1 MKIVIGNYPDATDSR
16 NLILNEEVQTSDK
29 TLTFALISKVEGLET
44 APYRNGTGDWS
55 GADGGYISSQLFS
68 ARTITISGVYIDRQ
82 AECDFSQTNLAQF
95 DHLARL
101 YIRSRLPIRTKQ
113 YIRIFTD
120 SGMTFYTEGYCVDIK
135 MDLTYIGSGEYQIVM
150 YCPDP
155 ALYRG
160 DEDGTLGS
168 EWNAATLRKHNNVG
182 YVSSEQTASGTVYAF
197 MEHSDT
203 LPDNNKGI
211 VWGTGGRS
219 TPVQYNGDFPY
230 YPQFIVSP
238 TGNDVI
244 TNPAFYSLTEDK
256 FFGLGY
262 PAGDAA
268 EFRVSS
274 VGSNGEILA
283 LEVVSG
289 GVYDTDYS
297 ASGIV
302 LRASR
307 YAEVVGRTEYGT
319 GATANLIATP
329 NGDSEWSFNS
339 ISIKNP
345 GTSYCVGDILTP
357 QIDGATILQIYPGQT
372 LVVDMAEHTAT
383 LDGQSVAYYIT
394 PGSEWFQ
401 LEALTANNIVF
412 YSADEVESEA
422 VKIRWRNGYLGI

>member
-1 MKIVIGNYPDATDSR
+1 MKIVIGNYSDPTDER
-16 NLILNEEVQTSDK
+16 NLILNEEVKTSDK
-29 TLTFALISKVEGLET
+29 ALTFALISKVEGLET

-82 AECDFSQTNLAQF
+82 AGCDYSTASMAQF

-135 MDLTYIGSGEYQIVM
+135 MDLTYIGYGEYQITM

-160 DEDGTLGS
+160 DQDGTLGS
-168 EWNAATLRKHNNVG
+168 EWNTATLRKHNDVG
-182 YVSSEQTASGTVYAF
+182 FVSSEMTNDGVSYAH
-197 MEHSDT
+197 MEYSAT

-219 TPVQYNGDFPY
+219 TPVEYTGDFPY

-238 TGNDVI
+238 SAGQTV
-244 TNPAFYSLTEDK
+244 TNPAFYSVTEDK

-262 PAGDAA
+262 PNTDAA
-268 EFRVSS
+268 KFEVAS
-274 VGSNGEILA
+274 VDANGAITSLNILNA
-283 LEVVSG
+283 GAYEA
-289 GVYDTDYS
+289 DYS
-297 ASGIV
+297 ANGVV
-302 LRASR
+302 LQSVSYVEA
-307 YAEVVGRTEYGT
+307 VGRTEYGA
-319 GATANLIATP
+319 GATVNLSATP
-329 NGDSEWSFNS
+329 NGDLWEFSTAT
-339 ISIKNP
+339 IKD
-345 GTSYCVGDILTP
+345 GGAHYMVGDVVTP
-357 QIDGATILQIYPGQT
+357 QIAGATILQVHEGQT
-372 LVVDMAEHTAT
+372 LVIDMAEHTAL

-401 LEALTANNIVF
+401 LEALAANNIVF
-412 YSADEVESEA
+412 ATANVDDGDSA
-422 VKIRWRNGYLGI
+422 KIRWRNGYLGI